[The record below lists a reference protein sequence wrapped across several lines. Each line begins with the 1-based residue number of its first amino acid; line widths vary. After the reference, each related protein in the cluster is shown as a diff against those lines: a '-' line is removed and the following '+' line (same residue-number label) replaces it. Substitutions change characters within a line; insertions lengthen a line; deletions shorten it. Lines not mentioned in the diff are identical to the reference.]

1 MNQTENILLQLT
13 GRALFDVPTTFDFTT
28 VDWEALYR
36 ESANQALTLLI
47 WDALTDAEHA
57 AIPRNVAEKWEQ
69 DSFCHIMSNE
79 QLLYEQKQVIQLLTE
94 ADIPC
99 AVMKGSSS
107 AECYPESTLR
117 IMGDID
123 LLVRPEQQWDAVRLL
138 QKYGYGEAE
147 GENHHCHINVKKDG
161 IAVEIHKKPP
171 GLNNVADA
179 AIETRFDDFFSDALD
194 GIEVRGGLPF
204 LSDKHNAVIL
214 ILHKL
219 GHFLG
224 NELGLRQL
232 CDWAAFVN
240 KKMDAELWNELEP
253 FLKEVGLLTFT
264 GVVTRACVDYLSLPA
279 EKAPWAMEYDNEL
292 SDAVMNQ
299 IVESGNFGKKAGTYG
314 IGYFTDVHSSNR
326 MASFIKVVF
335 DRCRFHWPVCEKY
348 PILMPVA
355 PFVAYGKYLKL
366 RKEGKRAQLKPVE
379 LYKKAGAKQTLYK
392 ELKPFTAE

>member
-13 GRALFDVPTTFDFTT
+13 GRALFDAPTTFDFTI

-36 ESANQALTLLI
+36 ESTNQALTLLI

-69 DSFCHIMSNE
+69 DSFRHIMSNE

-94 ADIPC
+94 ADILC

-107 AECYPESTLR
+107 AECYPEPTLR

-138 QKYGYGEAE
+138 QKEGYGEAE

-161 IAVEIHKKPP
+161 IAVEIHKKTP

-179 AIETRFDDFFSDALD
+179 TIETRFDDFFSDALD

-232 CDWAAFVN
+232 CDWVAFVN
-240 KKMDAELWNELEP
+240 KKMDAGLWNELEP

-264 GVVTRACVDYLSLPA
+264 GVVTRACVDYLSLPV

-299 IVESGNFGKKAGTYG
+299 IVESGNFGKKARTYG

-326 MASFIKVVF
+326 MTSFIKVLF

-379 LYKKAGAKQTLYK
+379 LYKKAGAKQALHK
-392 ELKPFTAE
+392 ELKPFIAE